1 MLEFRDVSFGYA
13 GHTVLQGV
21 TLELEAGGFYFLT
34 GPSGAGKTTFLRLCT
49 LEARPQEGQMQV
61 FGEDPTALSRDQ
73 IAALRR
79 RMGTVHQDCQFLD
92 HLSVRRNLSFPL
104 EIAGRHRPENAKDIE
119 EVLSWIDLA
128 DRADARPPELSGGER
143 QRAALAR
150 AVILSPEILI
160 ADEPTGNI
168 DREMGYR
175 IIRLLAELNRLGR
188 TVLVAT
194 HDLDLIR
201 AAKAEGPARVLRLSG
216 GTVHRAEVEL

>member
-1 MLEFRDVSFGYA
+1 M
-13 GHTVLQGV
+13 
-21 TLELEAGGFYFLT
+21 
-34 GPSGAGKTTFLRLCT
+34 
-49 LEARPQEGQMQV
+49 
-61 FGEDPTALSRDQ
+61 
-73 IAALRR
+73 
-79 RMGTVHQDCQFLD
+79 
-92 HLSVRRNLSFPL
+92 
-104 EIAGRHRPENAKDIE
+104 
-119 EVLSWIDLA
+119 
-128 DRADARPPELSGGER
+128 
-143 QRAALAR
+143 AR

-175 IIRLLAELNRLGR
+175 IIRLLAELNRVGR